1 MPSPGAVRSG
11 GAVRESATLRP
22 VDWSEAAKD
31 KERSRFRRIAGKVFI
46 PVIRAFRQ
54 ISIHLNSDG
63 RAPRDMKH
71 AKNRADAPA
80 FVGSA

>member
-1 MPSPGAVRSG
+1 VC
-11 GAVRESATLRP
+11 RP
-22 VDWSEAAKD
+22 VWRCGARECDAATGRLERA